1 MTNAS
6 GKPRYENMKTRR
18 MRMGNLQD
26 KTNLY
31 RRTCSVIYFAIVP
44 PWRKQNRHRIGI
56 AVFHVAIKKVQLVQ
70 TMKKSDFLI
79 SRPISLRGINAIR
92 RDTGKHF
99 TITDA
104 TKVCSLHF
112 KREHLK
118 RSLGIGRLNYF
129 YGAVPSVFAWKGVH
143 LERDRR
149 QRSERPPSNPE
160 KIRAVKARTSLNM
173 SAVPGPSS
181 ETVSTD
187 VSAVNDFTFSVEND
201 SVAATSE
208 ERSDSPIN
216 FNSSNVGS
224 NQLSYQDLQRKLA
237 ETEKLLKE
245 TWESEIKL
253 EAEVEKLRNHAFKL
267 SEKCQNLENRM
278 FALNNFISEEKI
290 AFYTGFP
297 SYDVFMATFTCLNS
311 GENAENIRFWH
322 SVPKDVDPEYY
333 EREPELV
340 VGPGRP
346 RTLTAKEEFFLVMCR
361 LRQGFAECHLG
372 HLFNISQPTAC
383 RIIISWINFMYLKL
397 VQLNIWP
404 S

>member
-1 MTNAS
+1 MAEAKS
-6 GKPRYENMKTRR
+6 P
-18 MRMGNLQD
+18 
-26 KTNLY
+26 
-31 RRTCSVIYFAIVP
+31 
-44 PWRKQNRHRIGI
+44 QNRYCCVPRCDQKGSTSPNGE
-56 AVFHVAIKKVQLVQ
+56 KVGFFNLPTDQPARDQWLH
-70 TMKKSDFLI
+70 
-79 SRPISLRGINAIR
+79 AIR

-99 TITDA
+99 TTDT

-118 RSLGIGRLNYF
+118 MSLGIGRLNYF

-187 VSAVNDFTFSVEND
+187 VNAVNDFTFSVEN
-201 SVAATSE
+201 
-208 ERSDSPIN
+208 DSPIN

-237 ETEKLLKE
+237 ETEKLLEE
-245 TWESEIKL
+245 TWESKIKL

-290 AFYTGFP
+290 AF
-297 SYDVFMATFTCLNS
+297 
-311 GENAENIRFWH
+311 
-322 SVPKDVDPEYY
+322 
-333 EREPELV
+333 
-340 VGPGRP
+340 
-346 RTLTAKEEFFLVMCR
+346 
-361 LRQGFAECHLG
+361 
-372 HLFNISQPTAC
+372 
-383 RIIISWINFMYLKL
+383 
-397 VQLNIWP
+397 
-404 S
+404 